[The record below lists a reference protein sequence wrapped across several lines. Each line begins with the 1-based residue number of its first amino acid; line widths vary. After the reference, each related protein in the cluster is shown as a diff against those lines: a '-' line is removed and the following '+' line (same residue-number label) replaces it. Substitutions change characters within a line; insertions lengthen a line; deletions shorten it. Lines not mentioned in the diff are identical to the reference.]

1 MAIEI
6 RLLRHAVTL
15 ARIGNYARAARVLH
29 VSQPTMSRSIAS
41 LEHRLGVRLFDRGP
55 GGVEPTA
62 FGRVLLEHGA
72 RLLEDQAHLERE
84 IKLLAGLEIGT
95 LAVSAGPYP
104 LEISVATAV
113 TRLLAGHPRLKVEVM
128 VASPRDA
135 LREVVAGHVDVVVI
149 DVRSIGDRSSLVV
162 EPMPSHDIFLACRP
176 GHPLAG
182 RTQLTASTVFSF
194 PTASTPVLGDAVR
207 AVESAGDAAGKI
219 NPETRDFV
227 PAIHVNSQAIARQ
240 IAAGTDAIVPGSA
253 SMLAD
258 DIRSGR
264 LVTIDFHTPLMRT
277 HYGIVHHRHRT
288 LSPPALAFIECLR
301 SVESEVVAAEA
312 NAPPAARKG
321 RRSRRK

>member
-1 MAIEI
+1 M
-6 RLLRHAVTL
+6 
-15 ARIGNYARAARVLH
+15 
-29 VSQPTMSRSIAS
+29 
-41 LEHRLGVRLFDRGP
+41 
-55 GGVEPTA
+55 
-62 FGRVLLEHGA
+62 
-72 RLLEDQAHLERE
+72 
-84 IKLLAGLEIGT
+84 
-95 LAVSAGPYP
+95 
-104 LEISVATAV
+104 
-113 TRLLAGHPRLKVEVM
+113 
-128 VASPRDA
+128 
-135 LREVVAGHVDVVVI
+135 
-149 DVRSIGDRSSLVV
+149 
-162 EPMPSHDIFLACRP
+162 
-176 GHPLAG
+176 
-182 RTQLTASTVFSF
+182 
-194 PTASTPVLGDAVR
+194 LGDAVR
-207 AVESAGDAAGKI
+207 ALESAGDAAGKI

-321 RRSRRK
+321 GRSRRR

>member
-1 MAIEI
+1 
-6 RLLRHAVTL
+6 
-15 ARIGNYARAARVLH
+15 
-29 VSQPTMSRSIAS
+29 
-41 LEHRLGVRLFDRGP
+41 
-55 GGVEPTA
+55 
-62 FGRVLLEHGA
+62 
-72 RLLEDQAHLERE
+72 
-84 IKLLAGLEIGT
+84 
-95 LAVSAGPYP
+95 
-104 LEISVATAV
+104 VATAV

-135 LREVVAGHVDVVVI
+135 LREVVAGHVDVAVI

-312 NAPPAARKG
+312 NPPPAARKG